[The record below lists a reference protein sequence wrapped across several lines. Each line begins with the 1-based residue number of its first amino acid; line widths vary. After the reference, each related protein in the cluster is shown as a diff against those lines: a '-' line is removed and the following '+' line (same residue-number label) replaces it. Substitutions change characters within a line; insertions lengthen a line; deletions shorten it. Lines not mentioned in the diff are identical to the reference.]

1 MSDFYLTL
9 PSHSSKNEF
18 PSNTSNHFKIRL
30 PNPIRLEGQGW
41 KVGLTAIT
49 LPDSTSQL
57 PPLLKGNEAMFYSSW
72 YAISPNPSEN
82 KPLYGQL
89 FEPMELRLEDLET
102 LTGVGFMRT
111 MKSFFDKKRV
121 TYILESGCKF
131 KDDNGKNT
139 YIDFKWE
146 GDDFVIDTTNVQ
158 LQKKRSSSSED
169 VYRPRFYIH
178 KEFALEMGWFVE
190 KGGNTVGLGP
200 NLGIEI
206 HDDVIPVPV
215 DTDPINEYYWKVQT
229 GPSSSTDTTQKSE
242 YIQLTLTCNWR
253 FINLNVAFKNVTG
266 TTKRSLF
273 IYSDVGGSGV
283 VGNQVTD
290 LLREVNYKR
299 EGKGSQYFEPLH
311 IQYIDVRKEML
322 DIVEVQVSETTGE
335 LVKFGSGNT
344 IATLHFKK
352 T

>member
-30 PNPIRLEGQGW
+30 PNPIRLEGNGW

-49 LPDSTSQL
+49 LPDPTSQL
-57 PPLLKGNEAMFYSSW
+57 PPLLKGNEAMFYAAW
-72 YAISPNPSEN
+72 YALSPNP
-82 KPLYGQL
+82 KDQLAVYGKL
-89 FEPMELRLEDLET
+89 FEPNDIRLEDLET

-111 MKSFFDKKRV
+111 VKSFYDKQRV
-121 TYILESGCKF
+121 TIVLESGYKF
-131 KDDNGKNT
+131 VEDDGKKT
-139 YIDFKWE
+139 YVDFKWE
-146 GDDFVIDTTNVQ
+146 REDFVIDTSKVN
-158 LQKKRSSSSED
+158 LKKSPGTTVSTD
-169 VYRPRFYIH
+169 YRPKFYLH

-200 NLGIEI
+200 NLAIEI
-206 HDDVIPVPV
+206 HDDVMPVPV
-215 DTDPINEYYWKVQT
+215 DTDEINEYYWIVRMGT
-229 GPSSSTDTTQKSE
+229 SSSSDSSQKAE
-242 YIQLTLTCNWR
+242 YIQLTMTCNWR

-299 EGKGSQYFEPLH
+299 EGTGSQYFEPLH

-322 DIVEVQVSETTGE
+322 DIVEVQVAETTGE
-335 LVKFGSGNT
+335 LVKFGVGNT

>member
-41 KVGLTAIT
+41 KVGLTSIT
-49 LPDSTSQL
+49 LPDPTSQL
-57 PPLLKGNEAMFYSSW
+57 PPLMKGDEVIFRSEWLTIDITNSRKINKASNFG
-72 YAISPNPSEN
+72 PND
-82 KPLYGQL
+82 
-89 FEPMELRLEDLET
+89 LRLEDLEI
-102 LTGVGFMRT
+102 LTGVNFMKT
-111 MKSFFDKKRV
+111 MIYYFKKKLVETTLRAGYRFTENDGKK
-121 TYILESGCKF
+121 TYV
-131 KDDNGKNT
+131 N
-139 YIDFKWE
+139 FKWE
-146 GDDFVIDTTNVQ
+146 GDDLVIDNSGTKVQ
-158 LQKKRSSSSED
+158 KYGVEWFPSFMVDADLA
-169 VYRPRFYIH
+169 I
-178 KEFALEMGWFVE
+178 EMGWFQKFGETRYGLSSNLVIE
-190 KGGNTVGLGP
+190 VLGDVVTVPL
-200 NLGIEI
+200 
-206 HDDVIPVPV
+206 
-215 DTDPINEYYWKVQT
+215 DTTTDKFGSTTEQYWKVT
-229 GPSSSTDTTQKSE
+229 PDRKM
-242 YIQLTLTCNWR
+242 IKLTMTCNWR

-290 LLREVNYKR
+290 MLREVNYKR

-311 IQYIDVRKEML
+311 IQYIDVRKETL
-322 DIVEVQVSETTGE
+322 DIVEVQVAETTGE
-335 LVKFGSGNT
+335 LVKFGAGNT

>member
-41 KVGLTAIT
+41 KVGLMALT
-49 LPDSTSQL
+49 LPDPTSQL
-57 PPLLKGNEAMFYSSW
+57 PPLLKGNEAMFYVSW
-72 YAISPNPSEN
+72 VARSPGPRQPKEM
-82 KPLYGQL
+82 YGNL
-89 FEPMELRLEDLET
+89 FEPKDLRLEDLET

-111 MKSFFDKKRV
+111 MKAFYEKKRATKV
-121 TYILESGCKF
+121 LESGYKF
-131 KDDNGKNT
+131 KENDGKKT
-139 YIDFKWE
+139 YVDFKWE
-146 GDDFVIDTTNVQ
+146 GNDFVIDTTNVH
-158 LQKKRSSSSED
+158 LQKITTTETK
-169 VYRPRFYIH
+169 YHPTFYVN

-190 KGGNTVGLGP
+190 KGEDTYDLGP
-200 NLGIEI
+200 NLSMEI
-206 HDDVIPVPV
+206 HNDEMPVPV
-215 DTDPINEYYWKVQT
+215 DTDPVNEEYWIKES
-229 GPSSSTDTTQKSE
+229 GFSSSIDTTQKSE
-242 YIQLTLTCNWR
+242 YMKLTMTCNWR
-253 FINLNVAFKNVTG
+253 FINLNVSFKNVTG
-266 TTKRSLF
+266 RAQRSLF

-299 EGKGSQYFEPLH
+299 EGQGSQYFEPLH

-335 LVKFGSGNT
+335 LVTFGAGNT

>member
-30 PNPIRLEGQGW
+30 PNPIRLEGNGW

-49 LPDSTSQL
+49 LPDPTSQL
-57 PPLLKGNEAMFYSSW
+57 PPLLKGNEAMFYAAW
-72 YAISPNPSEN
+72 YALSPSP
-82 KPLYGQL
+82 KDPLAVYGKL
-89 FEPMELRLEDLET
+89 FEPKDIRLEDLET

-111 MKSFFDKKRV
+111 VKSFYDKQRV
-121 TYILESGCKF
+121 TIVLESGFKF
-131 KDDNGKNT
+131 VEDDGKKT
-139 YIDFKWE
+139 YVDFKWE
-146 GDDFVIDTTNVQ
+146 GEDFVIDTSKVN
-158 LQKKRSSSSED
+158 LKKTPSTSVSTD
-169 VYRPRFYIH
+169 YRPKFYLH

-200 NLGIEI
+200 NLAIEI
-206 HDDVIPVPV
+206 HDDVMPVPV
-215 DTDPINEYYWKVQT
+215 DTDEINEYYWKVVT
-229 GPSSSTDTTQKSE
+229 GTSSSSDTSQKAE
-242 YIQLTLTCNWR
+242 YIQLTMTCNWR

-299 EGKGSQYFEPLH
+299 EGTGSQYFEPLH

-322 DIVEVQVSETTGE
+322 DIVEVQVAETTGE
-335 LVKFGSGNT
+335 LVKFGVGNT

>member
-30 PNPIRLEGQGW
+30 PNPIRLEGNGW
-41 KVGLTAIT
+41 KVGLTTIT
-49 LPDSTSQL
+49 LPDPTSQL
-57 PPLLKGNEAMFYSSW
+57 PPLLKGNEAMFYAAW
-72 YAISPNPSEN
+72 YALSPNP
-82 KPLYGQL
+82 KDQLAVYGKL
-89 FEPMELRLEDLET
+89 FEPKDIRLEDLET

-111 MKSFFDKKRV
+111 VKSFYDKQRV
-121 TYILESGCKF
+121 TIVLESGYKF
-131 KDDNGKNT
+131 VEDDGKKT
-139 YIDFKWE
+139 YVDFKWE
-146 GDDFVIDTTNVQ
+146 GEDFVIDTSKVN
-158 LQKKRSSSSED
+158 LKKSPSTTVSTD
-169 VYRPRFYIH
+169 YRPKFYLH
-178 KEFALEMGWFVE
+178 KDFALEMGWFVE

-200 NLGIEI
+200 NLSIEI
-206 HDDVIPVPV
+206 HDDVMPVPV
-215 DTDPINEYYWKVQT
+215 DTDEINEYYWKIVT
-229 GPSSSTDTTQKSE
+229 GTSSSSDTSKKAE
-242 YIQLTLTCNWR
+242 YIQLTMTCNWR

-299 EGKGSQYFEPLH
+299 EGTGSQYFEPLH

-322 DIVEVQVSETTGE
+322 DIVEVQVAETTGE
-335 LVKFGSGNT
+335 LVKFGVGNT

>member
-41 KVGLTAIT
+41 KVGLMAIT
-49 LPDSTSQL
+49 LPDPTSQL
-57 PPLLKGNEAMFYSSW
+57 PPLLKGNEAMFYASW
-72 YAISPNPSEN
+72 FTISPNPSEP
-82 KPLYGQL
+82 KTFYGEL
-89 FEPMELRLEDLET
+89 FEPKDLRLEDLET

-111 MKSFFDKKRV
+111 MKAFYDKKRV
-121 TYILESGCKF
+121 TIVLESGYKF
-131 KDDNGKNT
+131 KEKDGKKT
-139 YIDFKWE
+139 YVDFKWE
-146 GDDFVIDTTNVQ
+146 GDDFVIDTTNVS
-158 LQKKRSSSSED
+158 LQKISSSTAND
-169 VYRPRFYIH
+169 YRPKFYVN

-200 NLGIEI
+200 NLVMEI
-206 HDDVIPVPV
+206 HDDEMPVPV
-215 DTDPINEYYWKVQT
+215 DTDAKDEYYWKVT
-229 GPSSSTDTTQKSE
+229 SGVSSSTDTSQRSD
-242 YIQLTLTCNWR
+242 YVQLTLTCNWR

-311 IQYIDVRKEML
+311 IQYIDVRKETL
-322 DIVEVQVSETTGE
+322 DIVEVQVAETTGE
-335 LVKFGSGNT
+335 LVKFGAGNT

>member
-41 KVGLTAIT
+41 KVGLMAIT
-49 LPDSTSQL
+49 LPDPTSQL

-72 YAISPNPSEN
+72 YSISPNPNDPTSV
-82 KPLYGQL
+82 YGEL
-89 FEPMELRLEDLET
+89 FEPSDLRLEDLET

-111 MKSFFDKKRV
+111 VKSFYDKGRV
-121 TYILESGCKF
+121 TGILESGFKF
-131 KDDNGKNT
+131 KEDDGKKT
-139 YIDFKWE
+139 YVDFKWE
-146 GDDFVIDTTNVQ
+146 GEDFVIDTSKVNF
-158 LQKKRSSSSED
+158 KKSPGTTVATD
-169 VYRPRFYIH
+169 YRPKFYIH

-200 NLGIEI
+200 NLVIEI
-206 HDDVIPVPV
+206 PDDVIPVPV
-215 DTDPINEYYWKVQT
+215 DTDPINEYYWKVT
-229 GPSSSTDTTQKSE
+229 RSGSSSKDKKQASD
-242 YIQLTLTCNWR
+242 YVQLTLTCNWR

-311 IQYIDVRKEML
+311 IQYIDVRKETL
-322 DIVEVQVSETTGE
+322 DIVEVQVAETTGE
-335 LVKFGSGNT
+335 LVKFGAGNT

>member
-41 KVGLTAIT
+41 K
-49 LPDSTSQL
+49 
-57 PPLLKGNEAMFYSSW
+57 FYL
-72 YAISPNPSEN
+72 N
-82 KPLYGQL
+82 
-89 FEPMELRLEDLET
+89 
-102 LTGVGFMRT
+102 
-111 MKSFFDKKRV
+111 
-121 TYILESGCKF
+121 
-131 KDDNGKNT
+131 
-139 YIDFKWE
+139 
-146 GDDFVIDTTNVQ
+146 
-158 LQKKRSSSSED
+158 
-169 VYRPRFYIH
+169 

-200 NLGIEI
+200 NLVIEI
-206 HDDVIPVPV
+206 QDDVIPVPV
-215 DTDPINEYYWKVQT
+215 DTDPIDEYYWKVT
-229 GPSSSTDTTQKSE
+229 RGKSSSTDDKQESD
-242 YIQLTLTCNWR
+242 YVQLTMTCNWR

-322 DIVEVQVSETTGE
+322 DIVEVQVAETTGE
-335 LVKFGSGNT
+335 LSKFGAGNT
-344 IATLHFKK
+344 IATLHLKK

>member
-41 KVGLTAIT
+41 KVGLMAIT
-49 LPDSTSQL
+49 LPDPTSQL

-72 YAISPNPSEN
+72 YSISPNPNDPTSV
-82 KPLYGQL
+82 YGEL
-89 FEPMELRLEDLET
+89 FEPSDLRLEDLET

-111 MKSFFDKKRV
+111 VKSFYDKGRV
-121 TYILESGCKF
+121 TGILESGFKF
-131 KDDNGKNT
+131 KEDDGKKT
-139 YIDFKWE
+139 YVDFKWE
-146 GDDFVIDTTNVQ
+146 GEDFVIDTSKVN
-158 LQKKRSSSSED
+158 LKKSPGTTVATD
-169 VYRPRFYIH
+169 YRPKFYIH

-200 NLGIEI
+200 NLVIEI
-206 HDDVIPVPV
+206 PDDVIPVPV
-215 DTDPINEYYWKVQT
+215 DTDPINEYYWKVT
-229 GPSSSTDTTQKSE
+229 RSESSSKDKKQASD
-242 YIQLTLTCNWR
+242 YVQLTLTCNWR

-311 IQYIDVRKEML
+311 IQYIDVRKETL
-322 DIVEVQVSETTGE
+322 DIVEVQVAETTGE
-335 LVKFGSGNT
+335 LVKFGAGNT